1 MMIQTNAHMRRK
13 IKTFWA
19 KWGGLIIATAIV
31 VPLSILGG
39 NAIYDNGL
47 VDTTLTWVTQDI
59 ILVPPGI
66 AFSTIQE
73 DPPRSVYHLEL
84 QVNNQTTTSANV
96 VISDVSTALD
106 EFKLT
111 VTPTNSWQET
121 IGPGGRAIFEGNITF
136 TPDIVSQLTQRG
148 MANVVVSGVI
158 QVSAK
163 YGWLQKNV
171 KRPIN
176 ISTTILL
183 PKT

>member
-1 MMIQTNAHMRRK
+1 MMIQANAHMRRK
-13 IKTFWA
+13 IKTFAA
-19 KWGGLIIATAIV
+19 KWGGLILATV
-31 VPLSILGG
+31 VVIPLSIFGG
-39 NAIYDNGL
+39 NAIYDNSL

-66 AFSTIQE
+66 AFSTIQM

-84 QVNNQTTTSANV
+84 KVNNKTTTPANV
-96 VISDVSTALD
+96 VISEVSAALD

-111 VTPTNSWQET
+111 VTPTNAWQET
-121 IGPGGRAIFEGNITF
+121 IFSGGTALFDGNIVF

-148 MANVVVSGVI
+148 MANVVISGVI

-163 YGWLQKNV
+163 YGWLEKEV

-176 ISTTILL
+176 ISTTIFF
-183 PKT
+183 KT